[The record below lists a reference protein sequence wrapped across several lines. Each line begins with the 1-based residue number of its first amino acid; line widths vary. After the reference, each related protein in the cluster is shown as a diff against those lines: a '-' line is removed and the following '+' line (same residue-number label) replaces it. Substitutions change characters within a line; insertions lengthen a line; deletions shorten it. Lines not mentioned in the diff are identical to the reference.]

1 MIKIIE
7 KEKRDRQTEIANATK
22 KLLTRS
28 EEPGISGQTGQLRS
42 ENVVNSCR
50 VVSPR

>member
-1 MIKIIE
+1 MIKTIE
-7 KEKRDRQTEIANATK
+7 KKKEQTEIANATK

-28 EEPGISGQTGQLRS
+28 EELGVSGQTGQLRS